1 MRKFAS
7 PRPGFCASCEG
18 VITGRP
24 AYRMDEAY
32 CCPGCAAG
40 GPCVCNYEADL
51 ADDGVD
57 GLGLMAPVEV
67 RVDAAADAALERYP
81 APATSAGDRR

>member
-1 MRKFAS
+1 MRKFKS

-18 VITGRP
+18 EITARP
-24 AYRMDEAY
+24 VYRTDEAY
-32 CCPGCAAG
+32 CCVGCAAG

-57 GLGLMAPVEV
+57 GLGLMAPVAQ
-67 RVDAAADAALERYP
+67 RVDQPADAAIERVHDM
-81 APATSAGDRR
+81 ATFAESRR